1 MYKVIP
7 VILAILLSAC
17 SSTRDPGVKM
27 AEEAR
32 ERRVDAAKTVIK
44 SQPKWYKEGCPA
56 TTEIACAMSTETSD
70 NMQSAL
76 DTAVEF
82 AKGQI
87 CDTAGGQV
95 DKVSKTFRTQ
105 EGKNSS
111 TNTKT
116 AIRSKC
122 PSVDITGAYLA
133 EREVIALNDGTFQA
147 YVKVV
152 LPISENP
159 LKDRKDKMTLSRE
172 NAIEGE
178 KLLRELDTNKQ

>member
-7 VILAILLSAC
+7 VILAVMLSAC
-17 SSTRDPGVKM
+17 SSTRDPSVKM

-44 SQPKWYKEGCPA
+44 SQPKWYKEGCPI
-56 TTEIACAMSTETSD
+56 TTEIACAMSMETAD
-70 NMQSAL
+70 NPQAAL

-111 TNTKT
+111 TSTKT

-133 EREVIALNDGTFQA
+133 ERELVALNDGTFQA

-152 LPISENP
+152 LPIGENP

-178 KLLRELDTNKQ
+178 KLLKELDNKQ

>member
-7 VILAILLSAC
+7 VILAVMLSAC
-17 SSTRDPGVKM
+17 SSTKDPGVKM

-76 DTAVEF
+76 DTAIEF

-152 LPISENP
+152 LPIGENP
-159 LKDRKDKMTLSRE
+159 LKDRKDRQALARSNE
-172 NAIEGE
+172 VEGE
-178 KLLRELDTNKQ
+178 KLLNELDTNKR

>member
-7 VILAILLSAC
+7 VILVAMLSAC
-17 SSTRDPGVKM
+17 SSTKDPDLR
-27 AEEAR
+27 AAREAR
-32 ERRVDAAKTVIK
+32 EVRIETAKTVVK
-44 SQPKWYKEGCPA
+44 SQPGWYKDGCPVS
-56 TTEIACAMSTETSD
+56 TEIACAMATETSD
-70 NMQSAL
+70 NMQAAL
-76 DTAVEF
+76 DNAVEF

-133 EREVIALNDGTFQA
+133 AREIKELPDGNYQA

-159 LKDRKDKMTLSRE
+159 LKDRKDRMTLSRSNE
-172 NAIEGE
+172 IEGE
-178 KLLRELDTNKQ
+178 KLLKELDPKN

>member
-1 MYKVIP
+1 MYKFIP
-7 VILAILLSAC
+7 VILVAMLAAC
-17 SSTRDPGVKM
+17 SSTKDPDLR
-27 AEEAR
+27 AAREAR
-32 ERRVDAAKTVIK
+32 EIRVESAKKVIK
-44 SQPKWYKEGCPA
+44 EQPSWYKEGCPA
-56 TTEIACAMSTETSD
+56 SSEIACATATETAD
-70 NMQSAL
+70 NMQAAV

-105 EGKNSS
+105 EGKNS
-111 TNTKT
+111 TTTTKT

-122 PSVDITGAYLA
+122 PGVDITGAKKAA
-133 EREVIALNDGTFQA
+133 EEVIALPDGTFQA

-172 NAIEGE
+172 NAVEGE
-178 KLLRELDTNKQ
+178 KLLKELDTKQ

>member
-1 MYKVIP
+1 MYKVLP
-7 VILAILLSAC
+7 VILVAMLSAC
-17 SSTRDPGVKM
+17 SSTKDPDARAQK
-27 AEEAR
+27 EAR
-32 ERRVDAAKTVIK
+32 ELRVETAKTVVK
-44 SQPKWYKEGCPA
+44 SQPGWYKDGCPIS
-56 TTEIACAMSTETSD
+56 TDIACAMATETAD
-70 NMQSAL
+70 NMQAAL
-76 DTAVEF
+76 DNAVEF

-133 EREVIALNDGTFQA
+133 AREIKELPDGYYQA

-152 LPISENP
+152 LPIAENP
-159 LKDRKDKMTLSRE
+159 LKDRKDRQALARSNE
-172 NAIEGE
+172 VEGE
-178 KLLRELDTNKQ
+178 KLLKELDTKQ

>member
-1 MYKVIP
+1 MYKVLA
-7 VILAILLSAC
+7 VIVVAMLSAC
-17 SSTRDPGVKM
+17 SSTRDPSVKM

-32 ERRVDAAKTVIK
+32 ERRVESAKTVIK
-44 SQPKWYKEGCPA
+44 SQPKWYREGCPV
-56 TTEIACAMSTETSD
+56 TTEIACAMAVETSD

-152 LPISENP
+152 LPITENP
-159 LKDRKDKMTLSRE
+159 LKDRKDRMTLSR
-172 NAIEGE
+172 NNDIEGE
-178 KLLRELDTNKQ
+178 KLLNELDTKR

>member
-1 MYKVIP
+1 MYKILP
-7 VILAILLSAC
+7 VILVAMLTAC
-17 SSTRDPGVKM
+17 GSTKDPSLKM

-32 ERRVDAAKTVIK
+32 ERRADAAKTVIK

-56 TTEIACAMSTETSD
+56 STEIACAMTTETSD
-70 NMQSAL
+70 NMQAAL
-76 DTAVEF
+76 DTAIEF

-111 TNTKT
+111 TSTKT

-133 EREVIALNDGTFQA
+133 EREVIALNDGTYQA

-152 LPISENP
+152 LPIGENP
-159 LKDRKDKMTLSRE
+159 LKDRKDKMTLGKA
-172 NAIEGE
+172 NIVEGE
-178 KLLRELDTNKQ
+178 RMLKELDSNKE